1 MDMCKDLLATFLLS
15 TLEVICLLDKYGEFP
30 FLVEG
35 ADADILVGVDVG
47 FELLGM
53 EIWEALDVG
62 SIGFFFV
69 LAALLSLSIEVT
81 YPK

>member
-1 MDMCKDLLATFLLS
+1 MLATLLLS
-15 TLEVICLLDKYGEFP
+15 PLEETCLLDNKDGEFP

-35 ADADILVGVDVG
+35 ADAIVLVGVVDVG
-47 FELLGM
+47 FELLGV
-53 EIWEALDVG
+53 EIGDALDLG

-69 LAALLSLSIEVT
+69 LAALLSLFAEVT